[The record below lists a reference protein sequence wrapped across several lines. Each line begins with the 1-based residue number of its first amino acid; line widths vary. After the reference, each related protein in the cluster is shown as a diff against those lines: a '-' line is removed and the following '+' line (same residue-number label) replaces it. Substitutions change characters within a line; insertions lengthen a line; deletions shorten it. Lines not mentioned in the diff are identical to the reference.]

1 MSHPPP
7 ERPAFPEVS
16 DDVDQPKIDA
26 YAELS
31 GDYNPLHVDVE
42 VAEASEF
49 GGTIAHGPVALQA
62 FFRATTAWLGTD
74 ALPPGT
80 TVKVTYRAPVRPGD
94 RISSRARDVR
104 SENSATLLDAECVN
118 QDETTV
124 VSVAASLPAGG

>member
-1 MSHPPP
+1 MSDLPP
-7 ERPAFPEVS
+7 EFPEVA
-16 DDVDQPKIDA
+16 DDVTQPIIDA

-62 FFRATTAWLGTD
+62 FFRAATTWLGAD
-74 ALPPGT
+74 ALPPGS

-94 RISSRARDVR
+94 RISSRAREVR
-104 SENSATLLDAECVN
+104 VEDGATLLDAECVN
-118 QDETTV
+118 QDDTTV
-124 VSVAASLPAGG
+124 VSVAASVPAGG